1 MTVRARR
8 GSSTVIP
15 LRLCCRA
22 LRMTTRSGDE
32 GITCKDSGWASP
44 NVISAHMALA
54 LTPRLLRR
62 GLELF
67 ALISL
72 AGVAGLL
79 LYGNNLPAFAAALLG
94 LRWRWLLLGL
104 ALASMDWFGGGTRL
118 WVVARHVHPGVRWR
132 DMVLAGGMSAWGAY
146 LTPFQTGA
154 GPMMMWTMRR
164 GGVRL
169 PEAMTSTF
177 MTFVATV
184 AFFALAGPL
193 AISMGAGRSL
203 AEHNV
208 VLGITYYG
216 LFRASLTIFGIL
228 GVLMLIAIIFPVW
241 LRDAVHWLATRAQ
254 RKSRRIA
261 ARIEHLREGIDRAHE
276 CLVAFGSPKG
286 WLALLW
292 AVLLSGPSHANKL
305 LAGYV
310 ALRTLGL
317 HTKFVDILLLQ
328 TFITFLLYFAPTPG
342 SSGLAE
348 LLSAAVMQIYVQ
360 PSELPTYTLIWRF
373 INSYA
378 TVIVGS
384 LLFWR
389 WLKRGFVGREEPVVA
404 GGDSG

>member
-1 MTVRARR
+1 M
-8 GSSTVIP
+8 P
-15 LRLCCRA
+15 L
-22 LRMTTRSGDE
+22 
-32 GITCKDSGWASP
+32 
-44 NVISAHMALA
+44 V

-72 AGVAGLL
+72 AGVGSSVL
-79 LYGNNLPAFAAALLG
+79 LYGNNLDAFAHALLG
-94 LRWRWLLLGL
+94 LHWQWLLLGL
-104 ALASMDWFGGGTRL
+104 GLASLDWFGGGTRL
-118 WVVARHVHPGVRWR
+118 WVVARHVHPGVRWW

-193 AISMGAGRSL
+193 AIYLGAGRSL
-203 AEHNV
+203 AAHNV

-216 LFRASLTIFGIL
+216 LFRTSLTIFGIL
-228 GVLMLIAIIFPVW
+228 GVLMLVAMVFPVW
-241 LRDAVHWLATRAQ
+241 LRDAVHWLATRLE
-254 RKSRRIA
+254 RKSRRVA

-317 HTKFVDILLLQ
+317 HTNFVDILLLQ